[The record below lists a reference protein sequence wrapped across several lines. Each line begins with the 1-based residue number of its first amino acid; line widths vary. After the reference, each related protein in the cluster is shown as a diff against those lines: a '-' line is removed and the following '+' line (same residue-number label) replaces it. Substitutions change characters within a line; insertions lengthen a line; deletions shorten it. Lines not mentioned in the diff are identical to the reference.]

1 MMLIKVILIIL
12 EEPRSFSNHCIF
24 TWGALADLPPYEG
37 PADESNEKVKMK
49 DFFYLSLMVTPHK

>member
-49 DFFYLSLMVTPHK
+49 DFFISVFW